1 MKVGD
6 LVRCNVTKAANTLGV
21 VTKVEKAF
29 YPGELD
35 VVYVLHRRA
44 NMFAANICRWSA
56 SRLEVINESR

>member
-21 VTKVEKAF
+21 VTKVVKGNPQR
-29 YPGELD
+29 YIQD
-35 VVYVLHRRA
+35 DVYVLTGKQ
-44 NMFAANICRWSA
+44 ICHWSA